1 MSELELPAPGAPVP
15 MGLWINTNVHSLNAQ
30 RHLAASTRAV
40 GRVFGQLASGRRI
53 AVAADDPA
61 GLAIANRMT
70 AAVRSLAVARD
81 NVLDGANMI
90 DVAEGTLGELSD
102 VLGRTRELLLQSAN
116 GALSPADRAMI
127 DTEIKALTDE
137 AIRMVEVV
145 DFNGI
150 NLFGVRGDP
159 QIITVTLQVGRD
171 QGDTLEVQMPEAM
184 RIAVGLKNLD
194 ARTEQGARA
203 GLAQVDASIDLIS
216 RGRGSLGATRNR
228 LEVAAR
234 NLATERENTS
244 ASRSRIMDVDFA
256 VATAERTRVQILQNA
271 STTVLS
277 QANVLPSLA
286 LTLLDGSVS

>member
-1 MSELELPAPGAPVP
+1 
-15 MGLWINTNVHSLNAQ
+15 MGLRINTNVHSLNAQ
-30 RHLAASTRAV
+30 RHLAASTRAL
-40 GRVFGQLASGRRI
+40 GRVFNQLASGRRI
-53 AVAADDPA
+53 TVAADDPA

-70 AAVRSLAVARD
+70 AAVRSMAVARD

-194 ARTEQGARA
+194 ARTEQGARG

>member
-1 MSELELPAPGAPVP
+1 
-15 MGLWINTNVHSLNAQ
+15 MGLRINTNIHSLNAQ

-90 DVAEGTLGELSD
+90 DVAEGTLEELSD
-102 VLGRTRELLLQSAN
+102 LLGRTRELMLQSAN
-116 GALSPADRAMI
+116 GALSPQDRATI
-127 DTEIKALTDE
+127 DTERQQLAEE

-159 QIITVTLQVGRD
+159 QIVTVTLQIGRED
-171 QGDTLEVQMPEAM
+171 GDTLEVEMPEAM
-184 RIAVGLKNLD
+184 RIAVGLKDLSALTPQA
-194 ARTEQGARA
+194 ARGA
-203 GLAQVDASIDLIS
+203 LAQIDASIDLIA

-228 LEVAAR
+228 LEIAAR
-234 NLATERENTS
+234 NLATERDNTS
-244 ASRSRIMDVDFA
+244 ASRSRIMDVDYA

>member
-1 MSELELPAPGAPVP
+1 
-15 MGLWINTNVHSLNAQ
+15 MGLRINTNIHSLNAQ

-90 DVAEGTLGELSD
+90 DVAEGTLEELSD
-102 VLGRTRELLLQSAN
+102 LLGRTRELMLQSAN
-116 GALSPADRAMI
+116 GALSPQDRATI
-127 DTEIKALTDE
+127 DMERQQLAEE

-150 NLFGVRGDP
+150 HLFGVRGDP
-159 QIITVTLQVGRD
+159 QIVTVTLQIGREE
-171 QGDTLEVQMPEAM
+171 GDTIEVEMPEAM
-184 RIAVGLKNLD
+184 RIAVGLKDLSALTPQA
-194 ARTEQGARA
+194 ARGS
-203 GLAQVDASIDLIS
+203 LAQIDASIDLIA

-228 LEVAAR
+228 LEIAAR
-234 NLATERENTS
+234 NLATERDNTS
-244 ASRSRIMDVDFA
+244 ASRSRIMDVDYA

>member
-1 MSELELPAPGAPVP
+1 
-15 MGLWINTNVHSLNAQ
+15 MGLRINTNIHSLNAQ

-90 DVAEGTLGELSD
+90 DVAEGTLEELSD
-102 VLGRTRELLLQSAN
+102 LLGRTRELMLQSAN
-116 GALSPADRAMI
+116 GALSPQDRATI
-127 DTEIKALTDE
+127 DTERQQLAEE

-145 DFNGI
+145 DFNGTS
-150 NLFGVRGDP
+150 LFGIRGDP
-159 QIITVTLQVGRD
+159 QIVTVTLQIGREE
-171 QGDTLEVQMPEAM
+171 GDTIEVEMPEAM
-184 RIAVGLKNLD
+184 RIAVALKDLSALTPQA
-194 ARTEQGARA
+194 ARGS
-203 GLAQVDASIDLIS
+203 LAQIDASIDLIA

-228 LEVAAR
+228 LEIAAR
-234 NLATERENTS
+234 NLATERDNTS
-244 ASRSRIMDVDFA
+244 ASRSRIMDVDYA

>member
-1 MSELELPAPGAPVP
+1 
-15 MGLWINTNVHSLNAQ
+15 MGSGSPRAGCSCPHGSAHHTNVHSLNAQ
-30 RHLAASTRAV
+30 RHLAASTRAL
-40 GRVFGQLASGRRI
+40 GRVFNQLASGRRI
-53 AVAADDPA
+53 TVAADDPA

-70 AAVRSLAVARD
+70 AAVRSMAVARD

-116 GALSPADRAMI
+116 GALFADRAMI

-194 ARTEQGARA
+194 ARTEQGARG

>member
-1 MSELELPAPGAPVP
+1 
-15 MGLWINTNVHSLNAQ
+15 MGLRINTNIHSLNAQ

-90 DVAEGTLGELSD
+90 DVAEGTLEELSD
-102 VLGRTRELLLQSAN
+102 LLGRTRELMLQSAN
-116 GALSPADRAMI
+116 GALSPQDRATI
-127 DTEIKALTDE
+127 DTERQQLAEE

-145 DFNGI
+145 EFNGI

-159 QIITVTLQVGRD
+159 QIVTVTLQIGRED
-171 QGDTLEVQMPEAM
+171 GDTLEVEMPEAM
-184 RIAVGLKNLD
+184 RIAVGLKDLSALTPQA
-194 ARTEQGARA
+194 ARGA
-203 GLAQVDASIDLIS
+203 LAQIDASIDLIA

-228 LEVAAR
+228 LEIAAR
-234 NLATERENTS
+234 NLATERDNTS
-244 ASRSRIMDVDFA
+244 ASRSRIMDVDYA

>member
-1 MSELELPAPGAPVP
+1 
-15 MGLWINTNVHSLNAQ
+15 MGLRINTNIHSLNAQ

-61 GLAIANRMT
+61 GLAIANRMA

-90 DVAEGTLGELSD
+90 DVAEGTLEELND
-102 VLGRTRELLLQSAN
+102 LLGRTRELMLQSAN
-116 GALSPADRAMI
+116 GALSPQDRATI
-127 DTEIKALTDE
+127 DTERQQLAEE

-159 QIITVTLQVGRD
+159 QIVTVTLQIGRED
-171 QGDTLEVQMPEAM
+171 GDTLEVEMPEAM
-184 RIAVGLKNLD
+184 RIAVGLKDLSALTPQA
-194 ARTEQGARA
+194 ARGA
-203 GLAQVDASIDLIS
+203 LAQIDASIDLIA

-228 LEVAAR
+228 LEIAAR
-234 NLATERENTS
+234 NLATERDNTS
-244 ASRSRIMDVDFA
+244 ASRSRIMDVDYA

-286 LTLLDGSVS
+286 LSLLDGSVS

>member
-1 MSELELPAPGAPVP
+1 
-15 MGLWINTNVHSLNAQ
+15 MGLRINTNIHSLNAQ

-90 DVAEGTLGELSD
+90 DVAEGTLEELND
-102 VLGRTRELLLQSAN
+102 LLGRTRELMLQSAN
-116 GALSPADRAMI
+116 GALSPQDRATI
-127 DTEIKALTDE
+127 DTERQQLAEE

-159 QIITVTLQVGRD
+159 QIVTVTLQIGRED
-171 QGDTLEVQMPEAM
+171 GDTLEVEMPEAM
-184 RIAVGLKNLD
+184 RIAVGLKDLSALTPQA
-194 ARTEQGARA
+194 ARGA
-203 GLAQVDASIDLIS
+203 LAQIDASIDLIA

-228 LEVAAR
+228 LEIAAR
-234 NLATERENTS
+234 NLATERDNTS
-244 ASRSRIMDVDFA
+244 ASRSRIMDVDYA

>member
-1 MSELELPAPGAPVP
+1 
-15 MGLWINTNVHSLNAQ
+15 MGLRINTNVHSLNAQ

-40 GRVFGQLASGRRI
+40 GRVFSQLASGRRI
-53 AVAADDPA
+53 TVAADDPA

-90 DVAEGTLGELSD
+90 DVAEGTLEELSD
-102 VLGRTRELLLQSAN
+102 LLGRTRELMLQSAN
-116 GALSPADRAMI
+116 GALSPEDRATI
-127 DTEIKALTDE
+127 DTERRQLAEE

-150 NLFGVRGDP
+150 SLFGVRGDP
-159 QIITVTLQVGRD
+159 QIVTVTLQIGRED
-171 QGDTLEVQMPEAM
+171 GDTLEVEMPEAM
-184 RIAVGLKNLD
+184 RIAVGLKNLSALTPQA
-194 ARTEQGARA
+194 ARGA
-203 GLAQVDASIDLIS
+203 LAQIDASIDLIS

-234 NLATERENTS
+234 NLATERENTA
-244 ASRSRIMDVDFA
+244 ASRSRIMDVDYA

>member
-1 MSELELPAPGAPVP
+1 
-15 MGLWINTNVHSLNAQ
+15 MGLRINTNIHSLNAQ

-90 DVAEGTLGELSD
+90 DVAEGTLEELND
-102 VLGRTRELLLQSAN
+102 LLGRTRELMLQSAN
-116 GALSPADRAMI
+116 GALSPQDRATI
-127 DTEIKALTDE
+127 DTERQQLAEE

-145 DFNGI
+145 DFNGTS
-150 NLFGVRGDP
+150 LFGVRGDP
-159 QIITVTLQVGRD
+159 QIVTVTLQIGREA
-171 QGDTLEVQMPEAM
+171 GDTLEVEMPEAM
-184 RIAVGLKNLD
+184 RIAVGLKDLSALTPQA
-194 ARTEQGARA
+194 ARGA
-203 GLAQVDASIDLIS
+203 LAQIDASIDLIA

-228 LEVAAR
+228 LEIAAR
-234 NLATERENTS
+234 NLATERDNTS
-244 ASRSRIMDVDFA
+244 ASRSRIMDVDYA

>member
-1 MSELELPAPGAPVP
+1 
-15 MGLWINTNVHSLNAQ
+15 MGLRINTNIHSLNAQ

-53 AVAADDPA
+53 AVAAADPA

-90 DVAEGTLGELSD
+90 DVAEGTLEELND
-102 VLGRTRELLLQSAN
+102 LLGRTRELMLQSAN
-116 GALSPADRAMI
+116 GALSPQDRATI
-127 DTEIKALTDE
+127 DTERQQLAEE

-159 QIITVTLQVGRD
+159 QIVTVTLQIGRED
-171 QGDTLEVQMPEAM
+171 GDTLEVEMPEAM
-184 RIAVGLKNLD
+184 RIAVGLKDLSALTPQA
-194 ARTEQGARA
+194 ARGA
-203 GLAQVDASIDLIS
+203 LAQIDASIDLIA

-228 LEVAAR
+228 LEIAAR
-234 NLATERENTS
+234 NLATERDNTS
-244 ASRSRIMDVDFA
+244 ASRSRIMDVDYA